1 MDLEKVY
8 QLTILEYAN
17 RKDLK
22 REISD
27 ATDIERGYNP
37 SCGDDITILVK
48 VEDNIVKDISYI
60 GLGCAISQA
69 STAMLIELIQGKS
82 VSESKE
88 IIDIFFKMIKDTAIT
103 EEEKDRLNDASI
115 LEFTKDMPARIKC
128 STLSW
133 HSTKVVLDKYN

>member
-1 MDLEKVY
+1 MDNNL
-8 QLTILEYAN
+8 
-17 RKDLK
+17 R
-22 REISD
+22 REIIID
-27 ATDIERGYNP
+27 AYQNPHNRGLVDDSSYLTNKQASE
-37 SCGDDITILVK
+37 SCIDNLDFMMKI
-48 VEDNIVKDISYI
+48 EDNIVKDISYI

-69 STAMLIELIQGKS
+69 STAMLVELIQGKS

>member
-22 REISD
+22 REILD
-27 ATDIERGYNP
+27 ATDIERGHNP

-48 VEDNIVKDISYI
+48 VENNIVKDISYI

-88 IIDIFFKMIKDTAIT
+88 IIDIFFKMIKDTSIT

>member
-27 ATDIERGYNP
+27 ATDIERGHNP

-60 GLGCAISQA
+60 GIGCAISQA
-69 STAMLIELIQGKS
+69 STAMLIELLKGKS
-82 VSESKE
+82 VDKSKK
-88 IIDIFFKMIKDTAIT
+88 IIDIFFKMIKNNIT
-103 EEEKDRLNDASI
+103 EEEKDILNDASI